1 MPGPTQDGALPKVAQ
16 QWALIP
22 SSPTVGAA
30 LWLLCFQYFVAEQV
44 ARHGWSTPYS
54 MVSNYISDLGAVA
67 CRMHAGS
74 GLWVCSPLHR
84 LMNASFILQGM
95 LIFFGAVLV
104 RSRFPAGRVWTA
116 ARWLI
121 AIAGPGVLLVG
132 LYPED
137 VNLPVHDVGAIA
149 HFLCGNLGVAL
160 LGLAMSRWSPR
171 TRLVG
176 SLSVFAGLVGLTA
189 TLLFFADI
197 DLGLGVGGMERI
209 AAYPLPLWLTAMGAF
224 LLSTRRSNIL
234 V

>member
-1 MPGPTQDGALPKVAQ
+1 MSGPTQDRALPKAASQ
-16 QWALIP
+16 RALV
-22 SSPTVGAA
+22 SSRAILGAA

-44 ARHGWSTPYS
+44 ARLGWSTPYS

-67 CRMHAGS
+67 CRIHAGS

-95 LIFFGAVLV
+95 LIFCGAVLV
-104 RSRFPAGRVWTA
+104 RSRFPAERLWTA
-116 ARWLI
+116 ASWLI
-121 AIAGPGVLLVG
+121 AVAGPGVLLVG

-137 VNLPVHDVGAIA
+137 VNLPVHDVGAVA

-160 LGLAMSRWSPR
+160 LGLALLRRSPR
-171 TRLVG
+171 TRVMGGL
-176 SLSVFAGLVGLTA
+176 SLFAGVVGLTG
-189 TLLFFADI
+189 TLLFFTDI

-224 LLSTRRSNIL
+224 LLRTRRSNIL
-234 V
+234 A

>member
-16 QWALIP
+16 QRALIP

-104 RSRFPAGRVWTA
+104 RSRFPAGRAWTA

-160 LGLAMSRWSPR
+160 LGLAMSQWSPR